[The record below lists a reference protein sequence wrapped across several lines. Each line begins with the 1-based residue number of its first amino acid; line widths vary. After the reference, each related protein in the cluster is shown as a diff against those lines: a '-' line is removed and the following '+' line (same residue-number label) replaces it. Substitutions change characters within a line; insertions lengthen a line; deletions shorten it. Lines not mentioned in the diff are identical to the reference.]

1 MPIPGD
7 EDGTFDTA
15 TLIDD
20 PSSLLHDARSSRAIN
35 DGGWMDTDHYH
46 DDVPIDSFNEREW
59 KEKYTKMDKIQVNG
73 AIRRQWKMSKI
84 EIKQIIEQCYRL
96 LEKESLRREDFS
108 MHFFGPSSPIFR
120 VFESRLSWD
129 HRKFLK
135 FMMTSCRL
143 AANNWT
149 TAKLYDGD
157 HPQSNM
163 DRVMDR
169 KEYTDCWKEIKTCGI
184 PESRESAANSGTP
197 LWEQLQTVLNDMCR
211 DLVVMNRTGRQLY
224 TIDDDKIH
232 CESNKSSNHDLNAKI
247 VKHPADNRWG
257 TICDAIVTTATML
270 IVSLQVHIKGRKQ
283 HDNLRN
289 QLYNVSFGRD
299 PFTPPNLAN
308 IEFHGDRGYFSENTF
323 LAILLLCGCFLTCTC
338 PRGIWLPF
346 VLYNA
351 KSKSKIA
358 EDDKRIQ
365 VSEDG
370 MMTYE
375 VREKQ
380 FTEGN
385 QTVTLAVGAYRTG
398 SGKVVLA
405 ASTVH
410 RRVTMDFVT
419 ATQTAGRQ
427 WHENRDALIKAGF
440 ALDCSSEVG
449 NEMNSTHEE
458 YFQLFQAI
466 PVTQVTTHQ
475 GYPEWHIARRFSIS
489 STQAHALLKALLRHD
504 YDLKYECVRTVLEFA
519 CKNYN
524 YDNRVEEVQRRE
536 QEEEQRQQQQEED
549 EDGNSQ
555 ETEEYSDSYL
565 LQVGV
570 PELIEDSERPSF
582 EARLDILLFD
592 ADRQTL
598 EEVSSMCT
606 VESFSRLIVVLF
618 HSSLTNHCLCVIVC
632 LFQHR

>member
-1 MPIPGD
+1 
-7 EDGTFDTA
+7 
-15 TLIDD
+15 
-20 PSSLLHDARSSRAIN
+20 
-35 DGGWMDTDHYH
+35 
-46 DDVPIDSFNEREW
+46 
-59 KEKYTKMDKIQVNG
+59 
-73 AIRRQWKMSKI
+73 
-84 EIKQIIEQCYRL
+84 
-96 LEKESLRREDFS
+96 
-108 MHFFGPSSPIFR
+108 
-120 VFESRLSWD
+120 
-129 HRKFLK
+129 
-135 FMMTSCRL
+135 
-143 AANNWT
+143 
-149 TAKLYDGD
+149 
-157 HPQSNM
+157 
-163 DRVMDR
+163 
-169 KEYTDCWKEIKTCGI
+169 
-184 PESRESAANSGTP
+184 
-197 LWEQLQTVLNDMCR
+197 
-211 DLVVMNRTGRQLY
+211 
-224 TIDDDKIH
+224 
-232 CESNKSSNHDLNAKI
+232 
-247 VKHPADNRWG
+247 
-257 TICDAIVTTATML
+257 
-270 IVSLQVHIKGRKQ
+270 
-283 HDNLRN
+283 
-289 QLYNVSFGRD
+289 
-299 PFTPPNLAN
+299 
-308 IEFHGDRGYFSENTF
+308 
-323 LAILLLCGCFLTCTC
+323 
-338 PRGIWLPF
+338 
-346 VLYNA
+346 
-351 KSKSKIA
+351 
-358 EDDKRIQ
+358 
-365 VSEDG
+365 

-475 GYPEWHIARRFSIS
+475 GYPEWHIARKFSIS